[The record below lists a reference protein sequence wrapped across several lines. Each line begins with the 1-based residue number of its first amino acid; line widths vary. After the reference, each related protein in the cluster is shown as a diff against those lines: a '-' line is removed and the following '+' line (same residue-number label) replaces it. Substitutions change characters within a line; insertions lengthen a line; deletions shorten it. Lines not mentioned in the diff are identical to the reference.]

1 MGSKT
6 PKQFLL
12 VRGKP
17 LLMWTFKRF
26 YKFDPRIKIIL
37 ALPQDKIAYW
47 EKLCRK
53 YAFDIPHTIAVG
65 GKTRFESVRNALQ
78 QIEADDDALVAVHDG
93 VRPLVSEE
101 VIKDCFLAASAKR
114 AAIPVCSIVETIRE
128 VSRDFAS
135 SHTVDRD
142 KYRIVQ
148 TPQTF
153 QLGLLRKAYAQ
164 PYNDSFTDDAS
175 VVEALGVDVFLLEGN
190 RENIKVTTPVDLK
203 IAKALLS

>member
-1 MGSKT
+1 M
-6 PKQFLL
+6 
-12 VRGKP
+12 
-17 LLMWTFKRF
+17 
-26 YKFDPRIKIIL
+26 
-37 ALPQDKIAYW
+37 A
-47 EKLCRK
+47 
-53 YAFDIPHTIAVG
+53 
-65 GKTRFESVRNALQ
+65 KTRFESVRNALE

-101 VIKDCFLAASAKR
+101 VIKDCFLAASTKR
-114 AAIPVCSIVETIRE
+114 AAIPVCPIVETIRE
-128 VSRDFAS
+128 VSKDLTS
-135 SHTVDRD
+135 SRTVDRD
-142 KYRIVQ
+142 EYRIVQ

-164 PYNDSFTDDAS
+164 PYNESFTDDAS